1 MNDRCAYCRC
11 AIDMGSA
18 VARAGVAFHVRCIV
32 FVMLAEPRG
41 RPMIARRVFI
51 ELVPMAAR

>member
-1 MNDRCAYCRC
+1 MNDRCARCRR
-11 AIDMGSA
+11 AVDKGSA
-18 VARAGVAFHVRCIV
+18 IARAGVAFHVRCIV

-41 RPMIARRVFI
+41 RDAIAQRVFR

>member
-1 MNDRCAYCRC
+1 MNDRCARCRR
-11 AIDMGSA
+11 AIDKGSA
-18 VARAGVAFHVRCIV
+18 ITRAGVSFHVRCLV

-41 RPMIARRVFI
+41 RAPIMQGVFR